1 MSQGL
6 NASITRIKFRND
18 EIYAKLNSFQK
29 EYVDTSNYD
38 NDNNDTI
45 VSSYLI
51 LLSVGSDWSKIV
63 KLATSIQQSSD
74 EYQIEELHNEFY
86 NLTKLYFDEFKFEI
100 LMSTGLA

>member
-1 MSQGL
+1 MAQGL
-6 NASITRIKFRND
+6 NASMTRIKFRND

-29 EYVDTSNYD
+29 EYVDNSNYN
-38 NDNNDTI
+38 NDSNDTI

-51 LLSVGSDWSKIV
+51 LLSVGSDWGKIV
-63 KLATSIQQSSD
+63 ELATSIQQSSD
-74 EYQIEELHNEFY
+74 EYKIEELHDEFY